1 MWKHEFMN
9 VFAIIRVGDPSKMK
23 AALEENFPNDTHDV
37 GNDTWL
43 VAFNG
48 TAGELSEKIG
58 VTSQSGQSSVGAAII
73 VQFEDYFGRAP
84 RPTWDWIKNKLEE
97 PNG

>member
-1 MWKHEFMN
+1 MN
-9 VFAIIRVGDPSKMK
+9 VFAIIRVGDPEKMK
-23 AALEENFPNDTHDV
+23 RALEQNVSKNTHYI
-37 GNDTWL
+37 GSDTWL
-43 VAFNG
+43 VAFSG
-48 TAGELSEKIG
+48 TAAELSEKIG
-58 VTSQSGQSSVGAAII
+58 VTSASGESNAGAAII